1 MVLPLLRI
9 VAAYGMAIGVSE
21 VVRFKGR
28 CSMADMNRICGRL
41 QKTRPTA
48 VNLVWAIERMK
59 AAFKASEDDT
69 DIVDAMTEEAIS
81 IHVEDIENN
90 RMLSLYG
97 AELIDDGD
105 TILTHCN
112 AGALATGGYG
122 TALGVIRAAHESG
135 KKIRVIATE
144 TRPYMQGARLTVW
157 ELIQEGIA
165 VELIPDNHVGLLSA
179 NKGFSKVIVG
189 ADRIAL
195 NGDTAN
201 KIGTSMIAL
210 CAHRYRI
217 PFYVAAP
224 VSTFDR
230 HIGNG
235 VYIPIEERDGKEV
248 KYLQGKLLTVK
259 DVKARYYS
267 FDVTPAGYITSFI
280 TEKGIVER
288 PFKKYIKMIF
298 S

>member
-1 MVLPLLRI
+1 M
-9 VAAYGMAIGVSE
+9 
-21 VVRFKGR
+21 
-28 CSMADMNRICGRL
+28 
-41 QKTRPTA
+41 
-48 VNLVWAIERMK
+48 
-59 AAFKASEDDT
+59 
-69 DIVDAMTEEAIS
+69 
-81 IHVEDIENN
+81 
-90 RMLSLYG
+90 
-97 AELIDDGD
+97 
-105 TILTHCN
+105 
-112 AGALATGGYG
+112 
-122 TALGVIRAAHESG
+122 
-135 KKIRVIATE
+135 
-144 TRPYMQGARLTVW
+144 
-157 ELIQEGIA
+157 
-165 VELIPDNHVGLLSA
+165 
-179 NKGFSKVIVG
+179 IVG

-210 CAHRYRI
+210 LCPRYRI